1 MCNVPVK
8 QKFKVPFG
16 TRILTLLSRQ
26 FDSIK
31 AFKFKGCPAMRCL
44 ERPTVNMLITLGR
57 ASVYFA
63 FDTVTMWGQHK
74 YLCPIS
80 FLTFPQKAV
89 DYNFLSIVAPV
100 PFLQCGQRPRK
111 RILSHFGGKTLH
123 THKIPGTPRQC
134 SQCFTSI
141 YSTTFLLI
149 TMGCFNY
156 EQQKCEFSVNMEHDT
171 AEWGCIWLASY
182 RVSYANTS

>member
-1 MCNVPVK
+1 MRNVPVE

-16 TRILTLLSRQ
+16 SRILTLLSRQ

-31 AFKFKGCPAMRCL
+31 AFRFKGRPVVRCL
-44 ERPTVNMLITLGR
+44 ERPTAITLGR

-80 FLTFPQKAV
+80 FLTFPLKAV

-111 RILSHFGGKTLH
+111 TYSFTLWRKDFAY
-123 THKIPGTPRQC
+123 TQ
-134 SQCFTSI
+134 
-141 YSTTFLLI
+141 
-149 TMGCFNY
+149 
-156 EQQKCEFSVNMEHDT
+156 DT
-171 AEWGCIWLASY
+171 WHAET
-182 RVSYANTS
+182 VQ